1 MDQQQL
7 LARGLAA
14 LDFDISSGV
23 LEKLLRYVDELEQ
36 WNPVY
41 GFVKAKGQDLI
52 IKHVLDSLGPW
63 RILEDLFSEMDKQ
76 FSDNNKLRI
85 ADIGTGAG
93 FPGIPLAIAFPQRS
107 FLLIERLEKRTRFL
121 ENVIY
126 ILGLENVEIH
136 QNTVEDEDGNLECA
150 IFRALRPFTDKKLF
164 RTIWKKIKLGGA
176 LCAYKG
182 RIMHA
187 KLELT
192 GLLDD
197 PVLSNMAAHAKIT
210 PVWVPFL
217 EEERCLVI
225 ARKTLNI

>member
-136 QNTVEDEDGNLECA
+136 QNTVEDEDENLECA
-150 IFRALRPFTDKKLF
+150 IFIALRPFADKKLF

>member
-121 ENVIY
+121 ENVIC

-136 QNTVEDEDGNLECA
+136 QNTVEDEDGDHSLTKNYFE
-150 IFRALRPFTDKKLF
+150 PFGKRLN
-164 RTIWKKIKLGGA
+164 WAEPYAPIKGA
-176 LCAYKG
+176 LC
-182 RIMHA
+182 MQ
-187 KLELT
+187 
-192 GLLDD
+192 
-197 PVLSNMAAHAKIT
+197 S
-210 PVWVPFL
+210 
-217 EEERCLVI
+217 
-225 ARKTLNI
+225 

>member
-136 QNTVEDEDGNLECA
+136 QNTVEDEDENLECA
-150 IFRALRPFTDKKLF
+150 IFRALRPFADKKLF